1 MSRRVI
7 IRMMMMMMMMMMMT
21 MIMMMTMTMVIAGPP
36 SWWTSHIP
44 HCRTSDEFMKSR
56 IYWNFCWIF
65 LKVFHFKS
73 DIWQLVEIEKSQS
86 VSKNKGNLGLKINIL
101 WFEDKY
107 NLNLVEI
114 FYDLRTNTTNNSLK
128 ATRPELGSLFLLS
141 TYLLTFVMAD
151 QQIAEALTITT
162 IINP

>member
-1 MSRRVI
+1 
-7 IRMMMMMMMMMMMT
+7 MMMMMMMMT

-128 ATRPELGSLFLLS
+128 ATRPELGSLFLFSTFDHFCNAAWPTNHQSLRQLS
-141 TYLLTFVMAD
+141 THK
-151 QQIAEALTITT
+151 
-162 IINP
+162 